1 MCPGYVEGRGV
12 TILPP
17 PGYHG
22 RGLGCAQAGPI
33 LPRSQL
39 PRFSPLPLF
48 PVHYCMQAI
57 AKSRFVEQTP
67 IQSQGWPM
75 ALKGR
80 DLICI
85 AQIGSGKTLSYL
97 LPGLVHVGAQ
107 PQLGVEND
115 IATPGRSTQTDKPC
129 IGVPNDLEKLKP
141 WQDSFCKI
149 LTRCVFAAVTV
160 IIGSPEPK
168 ANHSIQQIAEG
179 ISDHEKSIQGSSF
192 KCSRMISQRVE
203 LKLWIGGV
211 CQGPSH
217 FNHTLLLHIV
227 KQFHYISK
235 KSLAYDW
242 K

>member
-48 PVHYCMQAI
+48 PVRESVESNAIPVSSYTTISRFLRNTYDFLYYRFTIPLTDYCMQAI

-107 PQLGVEND
+107 PQLGLFPIN
-115 IATPGRSTQTDKPC
+115 
-129 IGVPNDLEKLKP
+129 
-141 WQDSFCKI
+141 
-149 LTRCVFAAVTV
+149 
-160 IIGSPEPK
+160 
-168 ANHSIQQIAEG
+168 
-179 ISDHEKSIQGSSF
+179 
-192 KCSRMISQRVE
+192 
-203 LKLWIGGV
+203 
-211 CQGPSH
+211 
-217 FNHTLLLHIV
+217 LL
-227 KQFHYISK
+227 
-235 KSLAYDW
+235 
-242 K
+242 